1 MFCKIK
7 YLNLPMVNY
16 YTLKTQID
24 LITSEEIEL
33 EMEMLNQFETSKE
46 PSNECLNSIMQ
57 FGAAFNTHSSSVLKD
72 VSYLAN

>member
-1 MFCKIK
+1 
-7 YLNLPMVNY
+7 MVNY

-24 LITSEEIEL
+24 QIASEEIEL
-33 EMEMLNQFETSKE
+33 EMEILNQLETSKE

-57 FGAAFNTHSSSVLKD
+57 FGAAFNAHSSSMLKD